1 MGNVI
6 SLARERAAR
15 AAPSRTPRPR
25 VTFFFD
31 LTSPFTYLAAE
42 RVDRLFGDVEWR
54 PVLSDAL
61 PSSTDA
67 TAAQPRAEELHMPLV
82 WPEHY
87 PAGRAAMRVAALA
100 SDEGRAAPFALAAG
114 RLAFCGGF
122 DLDDPEVLAEAAA
135 AAGLAPDGCLAA
147 AGDRGRGGEL
157 DRLGRTLLE
166 HGADCMPALRVG
178 RALYCGEHRLA
189 EAAAAVRDGRF
200 QRRSG

>member
-15 AAPSRTPRPR
+15 AAGNGGPRPR

-61 PSSTDA
+61 PAATDA
-67 TAAQPRAEELHMPLV
+67 SAAQARAEELHMPLV
-82 WPEHY
+82 WPERY
-87 PAGRAAMRVAALA
+87 PSGRAAMRVAALA
-100 SDEGRAAPFALAAG
+100 SEQGRAAPFALAAG

-122 DLDDPEVLAEAAA
+122 DLDDPEVLAEASA
-135 AAGLAPDGCLAA
+135 AAGLPLDGCLTA
-147 AGDRGRGGEL
+147 AGDRARDEEL

-178 RALYCGEHRLA
+178 RSLYCGEHRLA

-200 QRRSG
+200 VRRSG